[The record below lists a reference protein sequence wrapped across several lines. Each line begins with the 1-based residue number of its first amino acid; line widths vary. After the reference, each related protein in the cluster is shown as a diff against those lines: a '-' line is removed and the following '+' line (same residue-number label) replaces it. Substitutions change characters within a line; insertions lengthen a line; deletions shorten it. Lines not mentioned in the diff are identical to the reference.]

1 MTHCHT
7 TKSKAYKSARKP
19 QVYAQVIMVLVM
31 GIKIQLKLLVVG
43 FCLMSVVWM
52 PTSATKRK
60 VRKRFRILNGIVGG
74 EETAANGYPWQ
85 ARLEDKVSWCYQLQ
99 MLGNRDRQFKKVFTA
114 FRRHTLSQK
123 KMSSEKKCTNFLK
136 APACSPI
143 PP

>member
-7 TKSKAYKSARKP
+7 TKSRAYKSAKKP
-19 QVYAQVIMVLVM
+19 QVYAKVMVLVM

-43 FCLMSVVWM
+43 FCVMSVVWM

-123 KMSSEKKCTNFLK
+123 KMSSEKNVQTF
-136 APACSPI
+136 
-143 PP
+143 